1 MDGDLSDILRLV
13 GSLSGSGSSPSPPQ
27 DASASAAQELFS
39 EGRVLKILQAAFT
52 SFSAGSKNDERAR
65 LLLALRPFLSPGR
78 AQRVD
83 SAITAMRIADV
94 AKVAIYGEEVGRG

>member
-13 GSLSGSGSSPSPPQ
+13 GGLAGAGGTPSPPQ
-27 DASASAAQELFS
+27 DPPASAPDFFS
-39 EGRVLKILQAAFT
+39 EGRILKVLQAAFT

-78 AQRVD
+78 AQKVD
-83 SAITAMRIADV
+83 AAITAMRVADV
-94 AKVAIYGEEVGRG
+94 ARIAIYGEEVDRG